1 MNFGET
7 IYTLRT
13 QNKLSQ
19 GELADKLEVSRQ
31 SVSKWENNVAVPEL
45 DKIIRMSEIFGVTV
59 DALVK
64 GEEYTKQEAVQPQT
78 VVQVVKEPMEKR
90 IIAGILLLSLGSVA
104 FVLLLALTGIG
115 CIYALPVLLC
125 SAICLLCKKDVGFYC
140 VWLLYLLV
148 TGYLAFGSAASSWRV
163 IRYTFRGPYQDSPVI
178 LIIGWIWFAAMLA
191 MIAWS
196 VARFYKRPIENKK
209 QPILFLFFSV
219 GYLIAD
225 FVAVKIMFSHYMQL
239 IETQADNAMAYN
251 SILAGVNAVS
261 TIIQPVAFAIILV
274 QFSRLLY
281 NYFSEKRRLRNV

>member
-1 MNFGET
+1 MNFGEK
-7 IYTLRT
+7 IYNLRT
-13 QNKLSQ
+13 QNNLSQ
-19 GELADKLEVSRQ
+19 GELADKLDVSRQ

-64 GEEYTKQEAVQPQT
+64 GEEQAKQEAVQPQT
-78 VVQVVKEPMEKR
+78 VVQVLKKERMEKR
-90 IIAGILLLSLGSVA
+90 VLAGILLLSLGGVA
-104 FVLLLALTGIG
+104 FFLLLALTGIG
-115 CIYALPVLLC
+115 CIYAIPVLLFGT
-125 SAICLLCKKDVGFYC
+125 ICLLFKKDVGFYC

-163 IRYTFRGPYQDSPVI
+163 IRYTFRGPYQDNPVI

-191 MIAWS
+191 MMVWS

-209 QPILFLFFSV
+209 QPLLFLFCSV

-239 IETQADNAMAYN
+239 LETQADHTMAYN

-261 TIIQPVAFAIILV
+261 TIIQPVAFAIVLV
-274 QFSRLLY
+274 QISRLLY
-281 NYFSEKRRLRNV
+281 NHFSKKRSSL